1 MSIMLLKYKAPG
13 RCSLLGVLLFIT
25 GAAYAVPQTNTDIT
39 YGGTLLDAPP
49 CSINGGEPIDID
61 FGEVGVNKVD
71 GQNYAQTFTL
81 MYECEGTTTDMILRY
96 LGVATTFDKAAVQ
109 SNIPEFGIQLQ
120 HQRNGAIAPFEVG
133 STLAIPSYQGS
144 SHFIATPVKNA
155 GAELQE
161 GAFTAAATLQLE
173 YP

>member
-1 MSIMLLKYKAPG
+1 MLLKPKAP
-13 RCSLLGVLLFIT
+13 RRRYILVALLFIT
-25 GAAYAVPQTNTDIT
+25 GVAYASPQTNTDIT
-39 YGGTLLDAPP
+39 FSGTLLDAPP
-49 CSINGGEPIDID
+49 CTINGDEPVEID

-81 MYECEGTTTDMILRY
+81 TYDCEGVSTDKVLRY
-96 LGVATTFDKAAVQ
+96 LGAATAFDTAAVQ
-109 SNIPEFGIQLQ
+109 STIPEFGIRLQ
-120 HQRNGAIAPFEVG
+120 HRKDNAITPFAVG
-133 STLAIPSYQGS
+133 STLSIPSYLGASQ
-144 SHFIATPVKNA
+144 FIATPVKNA

>member
-1 MSIMLLKYKAPG
+1 MVRQTGRILVLAGGMLLSPW
-13 RCSLLGVLLFIT
+13 LT
-25 GAAYAVPQTNTDIT
+25 AAENMTFH
-39 YGGTLLDAPP
+39 GTLIEHPP
-49 CSINGGEPIDID
+49 CTINSGQPIEID

-71 GQNYAQTFTL
+71 GQNYAQTFTII
-81 MYECEGTTTDMILRY
+81 YDCEGTSTDKVLRY
-96 LGVATTFDKAAVQ
+96 LGAATTFDTAAVQ

-120 HQRNGAIAPFEVG
+120 HRIDGVSTPFAVG
-133 STLAIPSYQGS
+133 STLAIPSYLGASQ
-144 SHFIATPVKNA
+144 FIATPVKNAA

>member
-1 MSIMLLKYKAPG
+1 MLLKSKAPG
-13 RCSLLGVLLFIT
+13 RCYILGALLFIT
-25 GAAYAVPQTNTDIT
+25 GAAYAVPQTNTNIT
-39 YGGTLLDAPP
+39 YSGTLLDAPP
-49 CSINGGEPIDID
+49 CTLNGGEPVEID

-71 GQNYAQTFTL
+71 GQNYAQTFTVI
-81 MYECEGTTTDMILRY
+81 YECEGTTTDMVLRY
-96 LGVATTFDKAAVQ
+96 LGAATTFDKAAVQ
-109 SNIPEFGIQLQ
+109 SSIPEFGIQLQ
-120 HQRNGAIAPFEVG
+120 HQRSGVITPFEVG

-144 SHFIATPVKNA
+144 SQFIATPVKNA